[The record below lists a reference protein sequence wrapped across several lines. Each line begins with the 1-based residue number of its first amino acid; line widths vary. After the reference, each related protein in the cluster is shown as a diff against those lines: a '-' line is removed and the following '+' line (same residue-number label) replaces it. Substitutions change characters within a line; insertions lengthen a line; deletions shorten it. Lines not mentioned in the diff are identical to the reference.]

1 MGALKRMKKLPVKVL
16 KEIYFKSIVPAVTYG
31 FVLWGNCSYSI
42 VDSLNPVQARAA
54 QVIHQDKSLE
64 KLNWLPISYTYKRR
78 LLLLIHDILYDKVLY
93 PPFNLK
99 LVNRP
104 SRREGLQIEIPW
116 MDNKVGKESAQ
127 YRDPVIWN
135 FITRL
140 VNFIANVK
148 KDSFKNI
155 LRRLSQN
162 VNRFSFE
169 APMIAR
175 NDEILYILKYYYT
188 VRKFLN

>member
-1 MGALKRMKKLPVKVL
+1 M
-16 KEIYFKSIVPAVTYG
+16 
-31 FVLWGNCSYSI
+31 
-42 VDSLNPVQARAA
+42 
-54 QVIHQDKSLE
+54 
-64 KLNWLPISYTYKRR
+64 
-78 LLLLIHDILYDKVLY
+78 
-93 PPFNLK
+93 K

-116 MDNKVGKESAQ
+116 MEYKVGKESAQ

-162 VNRFSFE
+162 INRFSFE

-175 NDEILYILKYYYT
+175 KDEILYILKYYYT